1 MMKDPLT
8 FRHIKKHTAVKFY
21 RRVLLATILFVLVG
35 LSLAACGGQSEPD
48 QSNIQGEVFIPP
60 TPAVTSTPP
69 LVTPSITPPAAETFR
84 PSPTPA
90 CSDSLTYLED
100 LSIPDGALVNPG
112 ESMDKRWLVENSGS
126 CNWDASYALQ
136 LVAGPELDVPEK
148 QALYPARSGS
158 TATIRI
164 IFTAPSEPS
173 TYRSAWQAYN
183 PQGEAFG
190 DPIFIEV
197 TVVNP

>member
-1 MMKDPLT
+1 
-8 FRHIKKHTAVKFY
+8 
-21 RRVLLATILFVLVG
+21 
-35 LSLAACGGQSEPD
+35 
-48 QSNIQGEVFIPP
+48 
-60 TPAVTSTPP
+60 
-69 LVTPSITPPAAETFR
+69 
-84 PSPTPA
+84 
-90 CSDSLTYLED
+90 
-100 LSIPDGALVNPG
+100 VNPG
-112 ESMDKRWLVENSGS
+112 ESLDKRWLVENSGS

-136 LVAGPELDVPEK
+136 LVAGPELDVPET

>member
-1 MMKDPLT
+1 M
-8 FRHIKKHTAVKFY
+8 IKLLKI
-21 RRVLLATILFVLVG
+21 LLALLFG
-35 LSLAACGGQSEPD
+35 LSLAACGGSGGPD
-48 QSNIQGEVFIPP
+48 QSQIEGEVFIPS
-60 TPAVTSTPP
+60 TPAVTNTPP
-69 LVTPSITPPAAETFR
+69 VPVPSATPLAAEVVR

-90 CSDSLTYLED
+90 CFDSLRYLED
-100 LSIPDGALVNPG
+100 LSIPDGSLVTPG
-112 ESMDKRWLVENSGS
+112 ASLDKRWLVENSGS
-126 CNWDASYALQ
+126 CNWDSNYTLK
-136 LVAGPELDVPEK
+136 LVAGPTLDVPEM

-164 IFTAPSEPS
+164 IFTAPSEPN

-197 TVVNP
+197 TVANP